1 MSHYYSTSKYLEYY
15 APVTTLLTDTLERI
29 KELVENDPWKDIGQA
44 SPVTLKAISDAIEDA
59 EGEIECIE
67 DEYTRGGTRP

>member
-1 MSHYYSTSKYLEYY
+1 
-15 APVTTLLTDTLERI
+15 LERI

-59 EGEIECIE
+59 EGEIEYIE
-67 DEYTRGGTRP
+67 DEYTRGVTRP